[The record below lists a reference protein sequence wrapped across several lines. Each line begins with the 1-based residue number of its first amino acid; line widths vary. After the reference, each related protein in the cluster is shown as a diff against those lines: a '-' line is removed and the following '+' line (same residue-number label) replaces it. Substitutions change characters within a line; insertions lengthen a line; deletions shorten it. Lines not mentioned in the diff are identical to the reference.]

1 MIGSDA
7 FAASSSIGEER
18 IAVVDI
24 GSNSVRLTIYDLN
37 SRVLIPQVN
46 EKVFCGM
53 GRQIATTGK
62 LDPDG
67 RQLAITALE
76 RFRALIRVARVQHI
90 EIVATAAVRDAS
102 DGAAF
107 KEHAE
112 DRLGMPIR
120 ILDGD
125 EEARLSALGV
135 VAGIP
140 DASGIVG
147 DLGGGSLELVGVHD
161 RKIGHRTTLPL
172 GPLRLLGIDFA
183 SSKAMREH
191 IDKELK
197 RVQWMRKIARPTLY
211 LVGGSWRSLARI
223 HLKQSGER
231 HVLKI
236 PHQYTLRAGEARD
249 FKRFVPGKKQFDRME
264 EADRAA
270 QRREGLVTA
279 AIVLERFIDIAN
291 AQDVVISAYGL
302 REGIV
307 AERQGLQSL
316 ALDPLL
322 AGVREL
328 CRQMARDPQLADE
341 LVHFTAPLF
350 PWEPPHERRLR
361 IAACWLCDIAWRVHP
376 EYRANV
382 AFWRVLGEQFAGL
395 DHEGRVFLASVLYE
409 RYPGGAESED
419 SRAIRMTS
427 PEPLRSKARVLGR
440 VLRLGMTLSGGVS
453 GTLPRCQLAV
463 RKGIVT
469 PNLPEDLRILLDD
482 TVEKRIDAINEAL
495 QRTPAGTLLLGDGRR
510 SVVRIIRIR
519 LILRRAQDEV
529 RESTSW

>member
-1 MIGSDA
+1 MNSAIIGSGV
-7 FAASSSIGEER
+7 FAATGSIGEER
-18 IAVVDI
+18 IAVIDV

-37 SRVLIPQVN
+37 SRVLIPHVN

-53 GRQIATTGK
+53 GRQLATTGR

-67 RQLAITALE
+67 RQLAIAALE
-76 RFRALIRVARVQHI
+76 RFRTLIRIARVQHA
-90 EIVATAAVRDAS
+90 EVVATAAVRDAI

-120 ILDGD
+120 VLDGD

-140 DASGIVG
+140 GAKGLVG
-147 DLGGGSLELVGVHD
+147 DLGGGSLELVEVND
-161 RKIGHRTTLPL
+161 RTIGQRATVPL
-172 GPLRLLGIDFA
+172 GPLRLLGLDFA
-183 SSKAMREH
+183 SGKAMREY

-197 RVQWMRKIARPTLY
+197 RIPWMRKFVAPTLY

-223 HLKQSGER
+223 HLRQSGDR
-231 HVLKI
+231 HLLKI
-236 PHQYTLRAGEARD
+236 PHQYTLRASEAREL
-249 FKRFVPGKKQFDRME
+249 KNFVPGRKQLDRME
-264 EADRAA
+264 EADR

-279 AIVLERFIDIAN
+279 AIVLERVIEVTGAHE
-291 AQDVVISAYGL
+291 VVVSAYGL

-316 ALDPLL
+316 DVDPLL
-322 AGVREL
+322 AGAREL
-328 CRQMARDPQLADE
+328 CRQMSRDNVLPDE
-341 LVHFTAPLF
+341 LLRFTAPLF

-361 IAACWLCDIAWRVHP
+361 TAACWLSDIAWRVHP

-409 RYPGGAESED
+409 RYPGGADSED
-419 SRAIRMTS
+419 SRAIRATI
-427 PEPLRSKARVLGR
+427 PEALRAKARVLGR
-440 VLRLGMTLSGGVS
+440 TLRLGMTLSGGVS
-453 GTLPRCQLAV
+453 GTLPRCHLSV
-463 RKGIVT
+463 RKGVVV
-469 PNLPEDLRILLDD
+469 PSLPDDLKVLLDE

-495 QRTPAGTLLLGDGRR
+495 ERTPAGTLLLGDER
-510 SVVRIIRIR
+510 
-519 LILRRAQDEV
+519 
-529 RESTSW
+529 